1 MLCQCDCRNLPE
13 IAVTA
18 IMQNVSV
25 SFYLVLLPVSM
36 HSPSEVDPLHKMYIL
51 LLGLLCLQ
59 FLFACTTQNGVI
71 KHQRCGSFTPLERN
85 CRKVNCLPWLQ
96 YSIPI
101 VCVVYWGIM
110 LMGTKLKAGS
120 LKAIWIVCCQRQC
133 TQCFPC
139 AVGVLSQWHELSQC
153 RCSLACYLSS
163 PGETDVNNYMLS
175 VSRSQLPL

>member
-18 IMQNVSV
+18 IIQNVSV

-36 HSPSEVDPLHKMYIL
+36 HLQVKWAHCTGCSL

-59 FLFACTTQNGVI
+59 FLIAKWCDQN
-71 KHQRCGSFTPLERN
+71 RWCGSFTPLERN
-85 CRKVNCLPWLQ
+85 CRKVNCFPWLQ
-96 YSIPI
+96 YVDGHKIKSGQLESYLN
-101 VCVVYWGIM
+101 C
-110 LMGTKLKAGS
+110 LLS
-120 LKAIWIVCCQRQC
+120 RQC
-133 TQCFPC
+133 TQFFPC

-153 RCSLACYLSS
+153 HCSLACYLSS
-163 PGETDVNNYMLS
+163 PGEMDVMFS